1 MKLSCGPLIFFKD
14 FVGVLIHNAK
24 IPLMYLQVLQL
35 GIISHFLL
43 YIGTT
48 GDTVEMGTV
57 D

>member
-35 GIISHFLL
+35 GKCFKSFVHFWN
-43 YIGTT
+43 IETI
-48 GDTVEMGTV
+48 
-57 D
+57 